1 MISAVGDL
9 LPVAMAVALSPIPII
24 AVVVVLGSDRARV
37 NGPALALG
45 WVAGLVAVTALV
57 LVVTDGAEDPDSS
70 PGLAVHVVQVVV
82 GAAFLLLAVRTWRG
96 RPRGGEV
103 APVPGWVDTLD
114 TATTGRSIVLGLLL
128 SGANPKNLALTA
140 SAAASISEAGLSS
153 AASLGAATIYVL
165 LGSTFVLGAT
175 LLHLVAGP
183 RAAAPLAATKEFML
197 QNNAVISMVVL
208 VVLGAKIF
216 GDGIAGLAA

>member
-1 MISAVGDL
+1 MISAVGEL

-45 WVAGLVAVTALV
+45 WVAGLVLVTALV

-70 PGLAVHVVQVVV
+70 PALVVHVIQVGV
-82 GAAFLLLAVRTWRG
+82 GASFLVLAVRKWRG
-96 RPRGGEV
+96 RPRRGEV

-114 TATTGRSIVLGLLL
+114 TASAGRSTVIGALL
-128 SGANPKNLALTA
+128 SGANPKNLALT
-140 SAAASISEAGLSS
+140 SAAAVSISEAGLATDESLL
-153 AASLGAATIYVL
+153 AAAIYVL
-165 LGSTFVLGAT
+165 LGSAFVLGAT
-175 LLHLVAGP
+175 VVHLVAGA

-197 QNNAVISMVVL
+197 QNNAVITMVVL
-208 VVLGAKIF
+208 VVLGAKIL
-216 GDGIAGLAA
+216 GDGLAGFAA